1 MPRTARAK
9 DDYGIYYIKQQ
20 GIKERCLFNDD
31 IDRDKFLSILT
42 TSKEK
47 NDFKLYAYCLV
58 NPNEY
63 HLLINANGSDISKIM
78 KEINISYAMYANYS
92 SSIYKDR
99 YKSVLITD
107 KENLISILSEIHELS
122 KKIDSIYNSYCFYN
136 KKNLSNTE
144 LLDKEDLKSLT
155 DYDCFVRSTDCKN
168 CIKTLDKGI
177 AQFKEI
183 AESKNLTIEELL
195 SNKSIRNDL
204 IKQFRRNSTLSL
216 KELGNIFG
224 GLSEST
230 ICKILNNN

>member
-20 GIKERCLFNDD
+20 GIKGNNLFNDD

-42 TSKEK
+42 MSKVK
-47 NDFKLYAYCLV
+47 NDFKLYAYCLT

-78 KEINISYAMYANYS
+78 KEINISYAIYFNHA

-99 YKSVLITD
+99 FKSVLIKD
-107 KENLISILSEIHELS
+107 KENLILILSQIHELS

-136 KKNLSNTE
+136 KENLSNTE
-144 LLDKEDLKSLT
+144 LLDKEDLESLT
-155 DYDCFVRSTDCKN
+155 DDCYLRNTDCNN
-168 CIKTLDKGI
+168 CIKTLEKGI
-177 AQFKEI
+177 AKFNEI
-183 AESKNLTIEELL
+183 AQSQNLTKEELL
-195 SNKSIRNDL
+195 SNKSIRNVL
-204 IKQFRRNSTLSL
+204 IKQFRKNSTLSL

-224 GLSEST
+224 GLSESA
-230 ICKILNNN
+230 ICKILKNN